1 MKNTILNFLMSFMSI
16 VFVMIGAYFLSFYV
30 TNQVSFTSII
40 LGLIGYFIISPATD
54 KWEDYFKGFIK
65 K

>member
-1 MKNTILNFLMSFMSI
+1 MKNTILNFLMSFISI
-16 VFVMIGAYFLSFYV
+16 IVVMIGAYFLSFYV
-30 TNQVSFTSII
+30 TNKISFTSII

-54 KWEDYFKGFIK
+54 KWETYFKGFIK

>member
-30 TNQVSFTSII
+30 INEISFTSII
-40 LGLIGYFIISPATD
+40 LGVIGILIIYPAID
-54 KWEDYFKGFIK
+54 KWENYFKGFIK

>member
-1 MKNTILNFLMSFMSI
+1 MSI

-30 TNQVSFTSII
+30 TNKISFTSII

-54 KWEDYFKGFIK
+54 KWETYFKGFIK

>member
-30 TNQVSFTSII
+30 INEISFTSII
-40 LGLIGYFIISPATD
+40 LGVIGIIIIYPAID
-54 KWEDYFKGFIK
+54 KWENYFKGFIK

>member
-16 VFVMIGAYFLSFYV
+16 IVVMIGAYFLSFYV
-30 TNQVSFTSII
+30 INEISFTSII
-40 LGLIGYFIISPATD
+40 LGVIGILIIYPTID
-54 KWEDYFKGFIK
+54 KWESYFKGFIK

>member
-30 TNQVSFTSII
+30 INEISFTSILLGVIGI
-40 LGLIGYFIISPATD
+40 LIIYPAID
-54 KWEDYFKGFIK
+54 KWENYFKGFIK

>member
-16 VFVMIGAYFLSFYV
+16 IIVMIGAYFLSFYV
-30 TNQVSFTSII
+30 INEISFTSII
-40 LGLIGYFIISPATD
+40 LGVIGFLIIYPAID
-54 KWEDYFKGFIK
+54 KWENYFKGLIK

>member
-1 MKNTILNFLMSFMSI
+1 MSI
-16 VFVMIGAYFLSFYV
+16 VFVMIGIYFLSFYV

-40 LGLIGYFIISPATD
+40 LGLIGYYIISPATD
-54 KWEDYFKGFIK
+54 KWENYFKGFIK

>member
-16 VFVMIGAYFLSFYV
+16 IVVMIGAYFLSFYV
-30 TNQVSFTSII
+30 INEISFTSII
-40 LGLIGYFIISPATD
+40 LGVIGILIIYPAID
-54 KWEDYFKGFIK
+54 KWESYFKGLIK

>member
-1 MKNTILNFLMSFMSI
+1 MKNTILNFLMSFISI

-30 TNQVSFTSII
+30 INDISFTSII

-54 KWEDYFKGFIK
+54 KWENYFKGFIK

>member
-1 MKNTILNFLMSFMSI
+1 MSI

-30 TNQVSFTSII
+30 TNKISFTSII

-54 KWEDYFKGFIK
+54 KWENYFKGFIK

>member
-16 VFVMIGAYFLSFYV
+16 VFVMIGIYFLSFYV

-40 LGLIGYFIISPATD
+40 LGLIGYYIISPATD
-54 KWEDYFKGFIK
+54 KWESYFKGFIK